1 MSFIEIFLFQ
11 YKDINTAACSIVKEV
26 ADEFGCLVA
35 GPISTTISYEHRLGK
50 EKVQKEVKKQ
60 VDVYKEKN
68 MDFVLAEVK

>member
-1 MSFIEIFLFQ
+1 M
-11 YKDINTAACSIVKEV
+11 

-68 MDFVLAEVK
+68 MDFLLAEVK